1 MKIRYNAP
9 VTLTFAITS
18 FFIFFLDEVVFKN
31 IDFTEYLFAVAG
43 RLEFSFVSP
52 LSIFTLFSH
61 VLGHGSWSHLIGNLS
76 FLLLLGPIAEEKLGS
91 FKFFMMILITAVVTG
106 VINAICFDTGLM
118 GASGIVFMLII
129 YLSIANISNDEIPLS
144 FIFVVALYLGG
155 QLIQI
160 WENNSVSAFAHLTG
174 GVIGGIFGLIDN
186 TSVKKTPVQDKKI
199 NSKKKRDKNTK
210 EGEFVDVDINEI

>member
-18 FFIFFLDEVVFKN
+18 FFIFFLDEVVFKSV
-31 IDFTEYLFAVAG
+31 DFTEYLFAVAG
-43 RLEFSFVSP
+43 RHDFSFASP

-61 VLGHGSWSHLIGNLS
+61 VLGHGSWAHLIGNLS
-76 FLLLLGPIAEEKLGS
+76 YLLLLGPIAEEKLGS
-91 FKFFMMILITAVVTG
+91 FKFFLMILITAVVTG
-106 VINAICFDTGLM
+106 IMNVICFSTGLM

-129 YLSIANISNDEIPLS
+129 YLSVANISNDEIPLS
-144 FIFVVALYLGG
+144 FILVVVLYLGG

-174 GVIGGIFGLIDN
+174 GIIGGIFGFIEN
-186 TSVKKTPVQDKKI
+186 TSGIKTPGKKI
-199 NSKKKRDKNTK
+199 NPKKKRDKNTK

>member
-18 FFIFFLDEVVFKN
+18 FFIFFLDEVVFKSV
-31 IDFTEYLFAVAG
+31 DFTEYLFAVAG
-43 RLEFSFVSP
+43 RQDFSFVSP

-61 VLGHGSWSHLIGNLS
+61 VLGHGSWAHLIGNLS
-76 FLLLLGPIAEEKLGS
+76 YLLLLGPIAEEKLGS
-91 FKFFMMILITAVVTG
+91 FKFLMMILITAVVTG
-106 VINAICFDTGLM
+106 IMNVVCFSTGLM

-129 YLSIANISNDEIPLS
+129 YLSVANISNDEIPLS
-144 FIFVVALYLGG
+144 FILVVVLYLGG

-160 WENNSVSAFAHLTG
+160 WENSSVSAFAHLTG
-174 GVIGGIFGLIDN
+174 GIIGGVFGFIDN
-186 TSVKKTPVQDKKI
+186 TPGRKTPPK
-199 NSKKKRDKNTK
+199 NSNPKKKRNKNTK